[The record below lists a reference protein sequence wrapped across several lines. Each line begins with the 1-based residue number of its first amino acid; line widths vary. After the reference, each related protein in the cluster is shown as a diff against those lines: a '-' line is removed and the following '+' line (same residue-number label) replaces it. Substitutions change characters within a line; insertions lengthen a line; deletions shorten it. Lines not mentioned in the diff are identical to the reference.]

1 MNDPIHVVQPKVKL
15 IAHTPD
21 PEKVVALAAKL
32 CYSNVDP
39 EEIYESL
46 TDEEISKYLKHLE
59 SYGHESPIEHA
70 SFTFLITGMSRS
82 CLAQFTRHR
91 VASFSVQSQRY
102 IDFSNFNV
110 ATPEYV
116 EYPAHANSQKNYIL
130 NGQENMQA
138 DIDNI
143 FASTIDVIRYN
154 YIGLRDR
161 IIFMLLSKYICDNAE
176 ELFHEEEYVTANI
189 SGVDY
194 KIFKSWYE
202 HNFHPFSQAIYD
214 TSSPFIKELNIS
226 DRINGLKIAFIEN
239 QGFKKELNRV
249 SKIANENARCIL
261 PNAATCN
268 QIVTMNA
275 RELRHF
281 FNLRCCN
288 RAQKEI
294 RTIAWMMLNLCKEVA
309 PNLFAKSG
317 PSCLYG
323 SCSEGAMT
331 CGNPYKPI
339 DSGDQ

>member
-1 MNDPIHVVQPKVKL
+1 MNDTIRAVQPKVKL
-15 IAHTPD
+15 ISHTPD

-32 CYSNVDP
+32 CYSNEDP
-39 EEIYESL
+39 EKIYDSL
-46 TDEEISKYLKHLE
+46 TEEEVSKYLKHLE

-110 ATPEYV
+110 ATPEYI
-116 EYPAHANSQKNYIL
+116 EFPLHRNSKKNYIL
-130 NGQENMQA
+130 DGQENMQA
-138 DIDNI
+138 DIDKI
-143 FASTIDVIRYN
+143 FENTIDIIRYN
-154 YIGLRDR
+154 YVGLRDR
-161 IIFMLLSKYICDNAE
+161 IIFMLLSKYICANVD
-176 ELFHEEEYVTANI
+176 ELFQDQDFVSVKFGNDEYQI
-189 SGVDY
+189 M
-194 KIFKSWYE
+194 KSWYIDGR
-202 HNFHPFSQAIYD
+202 HPLSQAIYD
-214 TSSPFIKELNIS
+214 PSSSFVRDLSITGKLNAI
-226 DRINGLKIAFIEN
+226 KIAFLGNSE
-239 QGFKKELNRV
+239 FRKEINRV

-261 PNAATCN
+261 PNAVTCN

-281 FNLRCCN
+281 FKLRCCN

-294 RTIAWMMLNLCKEVA
+294 RTIAWMMLDLCKEVA

-331 CGNPYKPI
+331 CGKPYKPI
-339 DSGDQ
+339 EFLR

>member
-1 MNDPIHVVQPKVKL
+1 MNNSIHVVHPKVKL

-32 CYSNVDP
+32 CYSNTDP
-39 EEIYESL
+39 EKIYDSL
-46 TDEEISKYLKHLE
+46 SDEEVSKYLKHLE

-102 IDFSNFNV
+102 IDFTNFNV
-110 ATPEYV
+110 ATPEYIT
-116 EYPAHANSQKNYIL
+116 YPAYEKSMKNYIL
-130 NGQENMQA
+130 DGQNIQA
-138 DIDNI
+138 DIDAL
-143 FASTIDVIRYN
+143 FASTVDVIRVN
-154 YIGLRDR
+154 YIEIRER
-161 IIFMLLSKYICDNAE
+161 IIFMLLGKYICNNVD
-176 ELFHEEEYVTANI
+176 ELFQDRDFVSVEIGEIE
-189 SGVDY
+189 Y
-194 KIFKSWYE
+194 KIMKSWYTNVE
-202 HNFHPFSQAIYD
+202 DYRLYDPIYD
-214 TSSPFIKELNIS
+214 PSSPFSRELSVIGKLNAI
-226 DRINGLKIAFIEN
+226 KIAFLEN
-239 QGFKKELNRV
+239 PGFRKELNRV

-294 RTIAWMMLNLCKEVA
+294 RTIAWDMLDICKKVA

-331 CGNPYKPI
+331 CGNPYRPSKI
-339 DSGDQ
+339 